1 MPKIHFKNKK
11 VKRIV
16 LAGIAVLV
24 IAGGSLGVV
33 LAATSK
39 STTSTTT
46 FKATQATTGSISNY
60 ISASGTAQ
68 DSSEFSLTAAN
79 SGTVDSVSVSQGDT
93 VTKGQVIAH
102 ISDTTSTANLLS
114 KQKALTS
121 AQSDLSSAKESLNNL
136 YATAIA
142 SGRIKSVKV
151 EAGDDASAIS
161 NAYGYLMM
169 LSISGQT
176 QMSISN
182 PQVSVASG
190 DSVTVTVGSSAYS
203 GTVSSASGSGN
214 TGGGNGST
222 GSSTGRVTILV
233 NSDVTAERATA
244 TDTKNGSTVGTG
256 TIALTSDAIKIS
268 ASGSS
273 GGSSGN
279 SSSKISAVYVTE
291 GQSVSKE
298 TKLLKYDDT
307 SVQKSITQAQQ
318 AVDQAQSDANNAQAA
333 VDKDTIV
340 SPIDGVVAELDV
352 KSGDNVQNGGSI
364 ATVLDPNQMQT
375 TLSVDETDISSVK
388 VGQTVNI
395 TLDAISGKTFTGTVT
410 KVSTLGTTSNNVTT
424 YSVVVAISSPTGINV
439 GMTTNAKII
448 TESKEN
454 AVVVPASAVL
464 EISGTTGYVIKS
476 SSVAGIT
483 KLANMTTAEL
493 VQRYGTKVTI
503 GLSNSD
509 KVEITSGVSNGE
521 TVEIPVT
528 VNLSAAKSLTKSN
541 SSSSNTMG
549 GNMGGGPGGNMGGA
563 PTGGNTTQQRT
574 GGTGNTVG

>member
-1 MPKIHFKNKK
+1 MPKIHLKNKK
-11 VKRIV
+11 VRRIV
-16 LAGIAVLV
+16 MAAVAVVV
-24 IAGGSLGVV
+24 IAGGSLGIV

-46 FKATQATTGSISNY
+46 FKATQASTGTISNY

-68 DSSEFSLTAAN
+68 NSSEFSLTAAN
-79 SGTVDSVSVSQGDT
+79 AGTVDSVSVSQGDT
-93 VTKGQVIAH
+93 VTKGQVLAH
-102 ISDTTSTANLLS
+102 INDTTSTANLLT

-136 YATAIA
+136 YTTAIA
-142 SGRIKSVKV
+142 AGRIKSVKV
-151 EAGDDASAIS
+151 EAGDDASAIGS
-161 NAYGYLMM
+161 AYGYLMM
-169 LSISGQT
+169 LSISGET
-176 QMSISN
+176 QVSISN
-182 PQVSVASG
+182 PQVTVASG
-190 DSVTVTVGSSAYS
+190 DAVNVTVGSSTYS
-203 GTVSSASGSGN
+203 GTVSSASASGN
-214 TGGGNGST
+214 TGG
-222 GSSTGRVTILV
+222 SSGGVTILV
-233 NSDVTAERATA
+233 SSDVPAVGATA
-244 TDTKNGSTVGTG
+244 TVTKNGSTVGTG

-279 SSSKISAVYVTE
+279 SSSKIAAVYVTE
-291 GQSVSKE
+291 GQSVSKGA
-298 TKLLKYDDT
+298 KLLKYDDT

-318 AVDQAQSDANNAQAA
+318 EVDQAQSDLNNAQTA

-388 VGQTVNI
+388 VGQSVNV

-424 YSVVVAISSPTGINV
+424 YSVVVTIASPTGINV

-464 EISGTTGYVIKS
+464 EVSGTTGYVIKS
-476 SSVAGIT
+476 SSISGIT

-493 VQRYGTKVTI
+493 VQRYGTKVSI

-521 TVEIPVT
+521 TMEIPVT

-541 SSSSNTMG
+541 SSSSNAMGGMGGNMGGDMG
-549 GNMGGGPGGNMGGA
+549 GNMGGGP
-563 PTGGNTTQQRT
+563 TGGNTQQRT